1 MAETFV
7 PAATQS
13 RQMKVTGIR
22 IYRDGGTIEFQIED
36 DAARGLYRLTSP
48 LLDPNQSLH
57 RLEPTTHAGNQDG
70 ERGERPWFDGPGE
83 TLIPGGADEYA
94 VLSVL
99 EEWLRSEITPELAA
113 ALGELRAMR
122 LWQNLP
128 DRLDRAVPLRRIEI
142 VTDVLRTRADCQQ

>member
-1 MAETFV
+1 MAEAFV
-7 PAATQS
+7 IAATQS
-13 RQMKVTGIR
+13 REMKVTGIQ

-36 DAARGLYRLTSP
+36 HPAHGLYRLTSP
-48 LLDPNQSLH
+48 LLDPNRSLH
-57 RLEPTTHAGNQDG
+57 RLEPTNHAGNRDG
-70 ERGERPWFDGPGE
+70 ERGERPWFDGPAE

-99 EEWLRSEITPELAA
+99 EEWLRGEITPECA
-113 ALGELRAMR
+113 ALLEELRAMP